1 MSVCKKITSLLI
13 AVILSCIFLSYPL
26 KVSALSV
33 SASSAIL
40 IDAQSGKVLFE
51 KNSQKILSM
60 ASTTKIMTAVVAIE
74 SGSLERTVIISKESV
89 GIEGS
94 SIYLC
99 EGEKLTLEQLL
110 YALMLSSAND
120 AATAIAIAVAG
131 SEAAFSDMM
140 NDTATKI
147 GLTSTHFD
155 NPHGLD
161 SENHYTTAYDLAKLS
176 SYALKLPKFKAIVS
190 TYKHQI
196 PLAGKEN
203 ARLLVNHNKLLRSYE
218 GIIGVKTGYT
228 KRSGRCLVSAA
239 ERNGLVLIAVTLNAP
254 DDWKDHKS
262 MLDYG
267 FDNYESVDLTVSEG
281 VLTIPVVSGT
291 KASVICSQQE
301 NLSSLLPKDHGAIIC
316 RTELKR
322 FTYAPVSRGEKVG
335 QIIYFCDGEEIGR
348 CDVIANH
355 QVGLIHQKRTI
366 WDTILDFLKSKGLL

>member
-13 AVILSCIFLSYPL
+13 AVILSCIFLSCPL
-26 KVSALSV
+26 KVSALSI
-33 SASSAIL
+33 SASSAVL

-51 KNSQKILSM
+51 KNSKKILPM

-74 SGSLERTVIISKESV
+74 SGSLERTVIVSKESV

-131 SEAAFSDMM
+131 SETAFSDIM
-140 NDTATKI
+140 NKTATKI

-161 SENHYTTAYDLAKLS
+161 SESHYTTAYDLAKLTA
-176 SYALKLPKFKAIVS
+176 YALKLPKFKAIVS

-254 DDWKDHKS
+254 DDWKDHKT
-262 MLDYG
+262 MLNYG
-267 FDNYESVDLTVSEG
+267 FDNYESVELTFSEEM
-281 VLTIPVVSGT
+281 LTIPVVSGT
-291 KASVICSQQE
+291 KTSVVCSQKE
-301 NLSSLLPKDHGAIIC
+301 KLSSLLSKDHGAIIC
-316 RTELKR
+316 RIELKR
-322 FTYAPVSRGEKVG
+322 FTYAPVNIGEKVG

-348 CDVIANH
+348 SDITTKH
-355 QVGLIHQKRTI
+355 HVGLIDQRRTI
-366 WDTILDFLKSKGLL
+366 WDTILDFFKK